1 MNLEEKIKTLAARA
15 RAEVVPRVNVAGGV
29 LNILAREQSETLVV
43 YERPWMWLAAVSSAV
58 AVPAAVLAIIVYLKS
73 ADPVMQVV
81 QSISWAV
88 Q

>member
-1 MNLEEKIKTLAARA
+1 MNLEEKLKTLAARA
-15 RAEVVPRVNVAGGV
+15 RAEVVPRVNVADGV
-29 LNILAREQSETLVV
+29 LNVLAPEQSQTLVV
-43 YERPWMWLAAVSSAV
+43 CERPWMWLAAVSSAV
-58 AVPAAVLAIIVYLKS
+58 AVPAAVLAIIIYLKS